1 MVNKLD
7 RPEFGTKF
15 KREVPLFLEI
25 PESPYNTCRISG
37 LWKKA
42 SMPKQLDLPSREMM
56 SRLWKAYKAT
66 IHKIPRALYST
77 SCKCVYRVGQKKRG
91 HRITTIFLS
100 NLNRFTN
107 FFTGRFFSKFAV
119 KCILNIPP
127 HVPCVATLPC
137 ETLMSAKQA
146 INDKLQG
153 SVATYLRCGG
163 VVINQIKKNLLMSV
177 CENFF

>member
-1 MVNKLD
+1 M
-7 RPEFGTKF
+7 
-15 KREVPLFLEI
+15 
-25 PESPYNTCRISG
+25 
-37 LWKKA
+37 
-42 SMPKQLDLPSREMM
+42 
-56 SRLWKAYKAT
+56 
-66 IHKIPRALYST
+66 
-77 SCKCVYRVGQKKRG
+77 
-91 HRITTIFLS
+91 TIFLS
-100 NLNRFTN
+100 NLNRFTI

-127 HVPCVATLPC
+127 HLPCVATLPC

>member
-1 MVNKLD
+1 M
-7 RPEFGTKF
+7 
-15 KREVPLFLEI
+15 
-25 PESPYNTCRISG
+25 
-37 LWKKA
+37 
-42 SMPKQLDLPSREMM
+42 
-56 SRLWKAYKAT
+56 
-66 IHKIPRALYST
+66 
-77 SCKCVYRVGQKKRG
+77 
-91 HRITTIFLS
+91 TIFLS

-163 VVINQIKKNLLMSV
+163 VVINQIKKNLLMCVKIFFKSV
-177 CENFF
+177 NIWQERGCLMQFAHLANILLKDEENARDIRETITFLFATLQKF